1 MDSRSATYQEA
12 LEEDAVIFE
21 TFANALAA
29 SASHQEQ
36 NGHLLTAAML
46 RRIGRQCRDESLK
59 YRAQAA
65 TCCSK

>member
-1 MDSRSATYQEA
+1 MDSRMAMYQEA

-29 SASHQEQ
+29 SARQQEQ
-36 NGHLLTAAML
+36 DGHLLMAAML
-46 RRIGRQCRDESLK
+46 RRIGTQSRDESLK

-65 TCCSK
+65 TFRRK